1 MIIIKGKHNQAV
13 CFTDEL
19 EASARKQIETLCDQE
34 AFAECKI
41 RIMPDVHAGI
51 GCTCLLYTSPS
62 PRDRTRSRMPSSA

>member
-1 MIIIKGKHNQAV
+1 MIIIKENQAV

-19 EASARKQIETLCDQE
+19 SFRTQQIETLCDQE

-51 GCTCLLYTSPS
+51 GCTTAQ
-62 PRDRTRSRMPSSA
+62 R